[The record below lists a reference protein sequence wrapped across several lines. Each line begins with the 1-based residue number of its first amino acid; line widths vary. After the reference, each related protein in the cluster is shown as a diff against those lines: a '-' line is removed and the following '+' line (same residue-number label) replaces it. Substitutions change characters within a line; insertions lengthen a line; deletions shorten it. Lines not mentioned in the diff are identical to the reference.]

1 MKHLIFRNAEGTYYN
16 VCISHDYEVNTEY
29 SKDLSKLLTSL
40 HDVYNIFSSDFPPKL
55 KNPLEKV
62 REVTLEY
69 NPNSH
74 YIMTVEY
81 TKPFTC
87 GYKKLEE
94 AYKQVLNGYSRKDA
108 FFFNNTEI
116 KLGCGT
122 ILRTEYDW
130 YINLYLEE
138 YERSINNND

>member
-62 REVTLEY
+62 REATLEY
-69 NPNSH
+69 NPHSH
-74 YIMTVEY
+74 HIMTVEY
-81 TKPFTC
+81 TKPFSC
-87 GYKKLEE
+87 GYKKLEK
-94 AYKQVLNGYSRKDA
+94 AYRQVLNGYNRKDA
-108 FFFNNTEI
+108 LFFNNATI
-116 KLGCGT
+116 NLGCGT
-122 ILRTEYDW
+122 VLRTEYDW
-130 YINLYLEE
+130 YINLTLGE
-138 YERSINNND
+138 YNGTISED

>member
-1 MKHLIFRNAEGTYYN
+1 MKHLVFRNAEGTYYN
-16 VCISHDYEVNTEY
+16 VCISHDYEINTEY

-87 GYKKLEE
+87 GYKKLE
-94 AYKQVLNGYSRKDA
+94 KVQRQVLNGYNRKDA
-108 FFFNNTEI
+108 FFFNNTVI
-116 KLGCGT
+116 NLGCGT
-122 ILRTEYDW
+122 ILKTEYDW

-138 YERSINNND
+138 YERSINND

>member
-16 VCISHDYEVNTEY
+16 VCISHDYVISTEY

-40 HDVYNIFSSDFPPKL
+40 HDVYNIFSPDFPPKA
-55 KNPLEKV
+55 KNPLENV
-62 REVTLEY
+62 RKAHEY
-69 NPNSH
+69 NPNRH
-74 YIMTVEY
+74 YIMAVEY

-87 GYKKLEE
+87 GYKKLEK
-94 AYKQVLNGYSRKDA
+94 AYKQVLRGYIRKDA
-108 FFFNNTEI
+108 FFFCGTTT

-122 ILRTEYDW
+122 ILRTEHDW

-138 YERSINNND
+138 YNGTISED

>member
-1 MKHLIFRNAEGTYYN
+1 MKHLIFQNKDGYYYN
-16 VCISHDYEVNTEY
+16 VCVSHDYEINTEY

-40 HDVYNIFSSDFPPKL
+40 HDVYDIFSSDFPPKL

-87 GYKKLEE
+87 GYKKLEK
-94 AYKQVLNGYSRKDA
+94 AYRQVLNGYNRKDA
-108 FFFNNTEI
+108 FFFNNTVI
-116 KLGCGT
+116 NLGCGT
-122 ILRTEYDW
+122 ILKTEYDW
-130 YINLYLEE
+130 YINLTLKN
-138 YERSINNND
+138 YERELIE

>member
-62 REVTLEY
+62 REAHKY
-69 NPNSH
+69 NPNSQH
-74 YIMTVEY
+74 IITVEY

-87 GYKKLEE
+87 GYKKLEN
-94 AYKQVLNGYSRKDA
+94 AYRQVLNGYNRKDA
-108 FFFNNTEI
+108 FFFNDTTIN
-116 KLGCGT
+116 LGCGT
-122 ILRTEYDW
+122 ILKTEYDW
-130 YINLYLEE
+130 YINLYLGE
-138 YERSINNND
+138 YNGTI

>member
-16 VCISHDYEVNTEY
+16 VCISHDYVISTEY
-29 SKDLSKLLTSL
+29 NNDLGKLLTSL

-62 REVTLEY
+62 REATLEH
-69 NPNSH
+69 NPHSH
-74 YIMTVEY
+74 HIMTVEY

-87 GYKKLEE
+87 GYKKLEK
-94 AYKQVLNGYSRKDA
+94 AYKQVLNGYNRKDA
-108 FFFNNTEI
+108 FLFNNTVI
-116 KLGCGT
+116 NLGCGT

-130 YINLYLEE
+130 YINLTLKN
-138 YERSINNND
+138 YERELIE

>member
-16 VCISHDYEVNTEY
+16 VCISHDYEINTEY

-62 REVTLEY
+62 REATLEY
-69 NPNSH
+69 NPHSH
-74 YIMTVEY
+74 HIMTVEY

-87 GYKKLEE
+87 GYKKLEK
-94 AYKQVLNGYSRKDA
+94 AYKQVLNGYNRKDA
-108 FFFNNTEI
+108 FFFNNITI

-130 YINLYLEE
+130 YLNLYLGD
-138 YERSINNND
+138 YEGGCKQ

>member
-1 MKHLIFRNAEGTYYN
+1 MKHLIFRNAEGTYFN
-16 VCISHDYEVNTEY
+16 VCISHDYVISTEY
-29 SKDLSKLLTSL
+29 NDDLGKLLTSL
-40 HDVYNIFSSDFPPKL
+40 HDVYNIFSPDFPPKA

-74 YIMTVEY
+74 HVMTVEY

-87 GYKKLEE
+87 GYKKLEK
-94 AYKQVLNGYSRKDA
+94 AYRQVLNGYNRKDA
-108 FFFNNTEI
+108 FFFSGTTI

-122 ILRTEYDW
+122 ILKTEYDW

-138 YERSINNND
+138 YERSISND

>member
-1 MKHLIFRNAEGTYYN
+1 MKHLIFRNAEGTYFN

-29 SKDLSKLLTSL
+29 SKDLSKLITSL
-40 HDVYNIFSSDFPPKL
+40 HDVYNIFSPDFPPKL

-69 NPNSH
+69 NPHSH
-74 YIMTVEY
+74 HIMTVEY

-87 GYKKLEE
+87 GYKKS
-94 AYKQVLNGYSRKDA
+94 YKQVLNGYNRKDA
-108 FFFNNTEI
+108 FFFNNTVI
-116 KLGCGT
+116 NLGCGT

-130 YINLYLEE
+130 YINLTLKN
-138 YERSINNND
+138 YERELIE